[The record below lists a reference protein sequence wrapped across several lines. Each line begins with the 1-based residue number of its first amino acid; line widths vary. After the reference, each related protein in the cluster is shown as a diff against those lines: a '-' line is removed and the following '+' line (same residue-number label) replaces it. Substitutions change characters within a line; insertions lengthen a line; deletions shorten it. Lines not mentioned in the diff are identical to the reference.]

1 MMTFTKKAVVAAVAT
16 ASVAGGIQ
24 IAAAP
29 TAGAAAYNFGAIA
42 VASNGATG
50 RSWDYPS
57 RAAAERAALNS
68 CGWGSCR
75 VLASFANGCG
85 AVAET
90 RTSFQGGTGRSLY
103 AAQRSA
109 TSLAGGG
116 FIKVWVCTSGHL

>member
-1 MMTFTKKAVVAAVAT
+1 MKTLTRKAFVAAVAT

-24 IAAAP
+24 VAVAAP
-29 TAGAAAYNFGAIA
+29 AANAAVNFGAIA
-42 VASNGATG
+42 VASNGASG

-90 RTSFQGGTGRSLY
+90 RTRFQGGTGRSLY

-116 FIKVWVCTSGHL
+116 TIKVWQCTSGHL